1 MADPIVVD
9 PSAWAPLDPLGLFS
23 TPQPAPQSATA
34 QPEPAPRP
42 AVTDQQQPAPGI
54 SRTEQPDVAAAA
66 SVDDDMDGYAQ
77 RVKMQES
84 SGRVNAKNPR
94 SSATG
99 LYQFTDDTWAAV
111 AAKNPGLG
119 LTPDGRF
126 DPDQQQ
132 RAMEALTKDNAG
144 FLSRKG
150 LPTDGGSLYA
160 AHFLGAPSAARVLA
174 ADDATPIASIVGDD
188 VMRRNPNLAGMS
200 VGDFK
205 AWTSRVGNGGDT
217 PPRPPR
223 DVPSAAGAPEGP
235 PPENTDGATRGAV
248 MQASTA
254 PEGRAGRSEAG
265 PVAPPEFF
273 QIAGDLSERAPFVRR
288 KMESPQG
295 LVIHH
300 TGGRGTPEGIMEVFR
315 QRGLATQYIMDREG
329 QVFRALPDGTMGRH
343 LRPSEINGLSNSNAI
358 GIEIIARDDADV
370 TPKQRFA
377 ARNFINYAS
386 SRYGFDRSN
395 VFGHGE
401 LNSHKQSTEGM
412 SSVGDWR
419 QYKGLDG
426 PASSTAVAAAPPQ
439 SMRDRTLM
447 AYAGGDEPRNASRAA
462 NPASSAVAQAP
473 GAARPDSAATIPRG
487 AAIVADADF
496 RPVDPGG
503 LWGDYRPPARGA
515 SVQPVVASA
524 PVAAPPPP
532 PEIETALNADPRRK
546 GPGQWR
552 YVDDIDAW
560 EKEWKDKNAST
571 GLLGDTKR
579 LLTMGAESIPQALS
593 EVVRAIPKVGPI
605 IVDGLDAVDRWM
617 TGKGSQE
624 IFEENKAKA
633 AAGLTSATKEA
644 REKKWVDEIK
654 RPDGSITYMPGKA
667 WTDPRS
673 YISGITESLPG
684 TAVTMTPALVLAR
697 GAYGAALA
705 QGASQKVAAAAAART
720 ALIAGAVGE
729 GILGGGQAASEVRE
743 RIGKLSPD
751 VLKSSEAYQSLIREG
766 KTPEQAIDALTND
779 SAAQA
784 VLIAGVASAAFGG
797 IGDRALAQI
806 VAEGVGGGLAKRI
819 VRGAGRGAAT
829 GVLEEVPQEVAQQA
843 TQNLVIQRIDPNQRL
858 AEGLPNA
865 AAGGAVMGGIMGGG
879 IGAVGGAASP
889 RAPGEQPPE
898 TAAPGIGPAP
908 TGTAPTG
915 PVAPEKGPLAAA
927 VQYGQQQQ
935 PAAPS
940 AGAASAPT
948 PSVPDG
954 APAIGSTVTIE
965 ADEFGSFPGR
975 IEGYEA
981 GEALV
986 ADLTTGEL
994 MQVPI
999 SALRGRVP
1007 ASQIPLSGAPPADV
1021 EPVAPGIQPR
1031 GTDARGPAIPMSP
1044 QEKAD
1049 LEAKRREPGWRNI
1062 DGEPKASRRGATDAD
1077 PDITAPAG
1085 VALTR
1090 TDSDA
1095 DGPTR
1100 RNDTTI
1106 LVRQVTAAAATDS
1119 STFAAAHSGK
1129 QGKFVALVSETTLN
1143 LIFDGATPSK
1153 SGGQLLANGS
1163 IGSPTDINP
1172 VRYFDTALEAH
1183 NAARVATGYEPL
1195 AQKAPRRGRKAAD
1208 RDMTPVDM
1216 TGVPPAS
1223 EDTPA
1228 AKRTSALP
1236 PASETEPV
1244 GGRAGLGGVVPG
1256 GRVIVDAAGVDR
1268 FPATIEAFVG
1278 SEAVVRRDD
1287 GTSLQ
1292 VPMSTI
1298 RVSSLSRKE
1307 REAKERTENPPVPRE
1322 QAQGPTIRRVNGRP
1336 VEFPDDLHARLFDL
1350 GRLRRDSMRQTG
1362 GGKLDMN
1369 RVSPSEQ
1376 AALAAAFKMGDQEL
1390 GQLADDYR
1398 YRAEKFARDAR
1409 SDLPTKMH
1417 TVNEKLQK
1425 RLEADARRRAKE
1437 SFDAAPEK
1445 QAAPSSAPSAP
1456 TAPAVPAVP
1465 TIEDAAARPGEKY
1478 DAAFNRIFRNMETL
1492 IDRLEEAAEKVAG
1505 APSVEVAAADARA
1518 FLAAVPKF
1526 VREIDQG
1533 TQYGNFDQFEPLIAK
1548 IIKGGLAP
1556 APKKT
1561 ADAGAKTEIDRRA
1574 NEAATSPTNDRP
1586 EPTEAQKKA
1595 GNYKVGDISLAG
1607 LEISIENPAGS
1618 IRSGVDKGGK
1628 AWAVTMRQ
1636 HYGYIRGTKGKD
1648 KDHIDVFVRPG
1659 LAKVDDADLA
1669 FVVDQIVDG
1678 EFDEHKPM
1686 LGYGSRRAAE
1696 NAYRGAYEKGWKGMG
1711 SVTKTTVAE
1720 FKQWLA
1726 EGNKEQPFAVWAAGQ
1741 QDTARAEQR
1750 REPAAATPEAPA
1762 ARRRN
1767 WDVTVDELRAG
1778 VSDTSLA
1785 TGYVDRMVLRAWVAQ
1800 LSDADYQKLADWKV
1814 YNFPIILSDTM
1825 EPARMLAAFQ
1835 LSLKNDR
1842 ATTID
1847 PDADPRVGSYAD
1859 NLERTKR
1866 DLLAGDQTPAGSVI
1880 GFKTAKG
1887 SQYIVHSDGT
1897 TTRNKAAR
1905 NDAGHE
1911 GDSGPKPRTAM
1922 TVYVAGDAS
1931 ALSAAGLQNLGP
1943 RGSRLV
1949 IRDGKATLLT
1959 WNETARNGLGAWG
1972 AAPSGRDIAIFTEPA
1987 VGRSP
1992 LELWGRVDDNGAPVG
2007 PDRKYAAFS
2016 RQHAGNPIVELQTSG
2031 AQPPAKVGAS
2041 PARAEPASAAPKAS
2055 APAMV
2060 TWGDAKPVNINEG
2073 DGAAPGLAVQARRV
2087 VTERGKATGREY
2099 LIGIDDRGQVVLN
2112 GAGNEANTNMTVE
2125 ALAKLDDPAQNIV
2138 VHHNHPSGSSFSPS
2152 DIAFLASPGIAVVYA
2167 HGHNDLSFR
2176 AALTPDARSLI
2187 AGMSPKDAR
2196 KEIGQIAIYANDR
2209 VFKPVN
2215 LLTRKGTVSVADAKA
2230 AHSHIAATILSQ
2242 AGVIDYNATVA
2253 PEATKRV
2260 LAALPADFIEKE
2272 ARNVRVTYI
2281 DGKVEGG
2288 PDRDDRRAVAVR
2300 HPGDVGI
2307 VFEGTQGRQAG
2318 SAVADADPPSRV
2330 DDQAEAQQVAPAPP
2344 AAAAADPFA
2353 ANTLFTADKVAAAR
2367 ARLKSKLSQL
2377 NSGIDP
2383 EVLVDGMTIAGAYIE
2398 AGIRDFGEYAS
2409 RMKSDFGDSI
2419 VPYLLSFWEGARNY
2433 PGLNTDGMT
2442 ATEKSRELHT
2452 KLLGT
2457 ADLTAVEPVIGKNL
2471 AKPEKPKRKT
2481 GAASDM
2487 VLTQDWGV
2495 PHIDGYGTSNTREI
2509 GNDTKDAFLK
2519 EARSYLNQVAS
2530 LLAERGFQPHVDRN
2544 GKPMKPVSVNESGPA
2559 GSGEVSLTMVHPDGT
2574 GIYANIGDTSLRNVV
2589 PHTASGIAIMYR
2601 TATKDDRYGV
2611 RGQNRWAPVDLS
2623 AADITEVFAKEAAKG
2638 MPRPTA
2644 AVTLAR
2650 PDDTLPLFA
2659 RPSNE
2664 QPAKLDQSSPGT
2676 LEGAPSGQIRPSEEG
2691 RDAERSPEGG
2701 GGADVSGDRPARSAG
2716 SGSRDSVADGEGV
2729 VPDPE
2734 SRAGGG
2740 RAANTDDDATPA
2752 GPGSRASRPDAAERS
2767 GPGGNGRDRAADGVR
2782 EPANPGSVDADP
2794 AAAPA
2799 SGIPSP
2805 VLGGDYTLSDAD
2817 DIGAGGPKAK
2827 YRANIA
2833 AIEIVRRT
2841 TAEKRGATVAEQAAL
2856 AKWVGW
2862 GGLSAAFV
2870 RPDGS
2875 VAKGWD
2881 KEAAELKALL
2891 TPDEYAAARAST
2903 RNAHYTSPEVVQ
2915 AMWTAVERMGFKR
2928 GAVLEPSVGAG
2939 NFLGFMPPAI
2949 RDGARVTA
2957 VELDAI
2963 TGAIAALLYPTSSV
2977 KSPIGFQD
2985 LIVPDNH
2992 FDLAIGNPPFGSE
3005 RLYDGKRKAISKF
3018 SIHNYFFA
3026 KSIETLRPGGILAM
3040 VITSR
3045 FLDGADGKA
3054 RKYIADRADLIG
3066 AIRLPNTAF
3075 LANAGTEVTTDIIFL
3090 RKREPGDAVGDT
3102 SWIDV
3107 KTHRDAEGREVPL
3120 NAYFVAKSDMM
3131 LGEFGAYGT
3140 MYGPDEPALRGR
3152 PGDDLP
3158 ALLAAAIQTLPQNIA
3173 AKPGAD
3179 VQVEAPV
3186 APMDVADT
3194 PVGSFYMAPDGTVM
3208 KRLEDRM
3215 GDAQAEPV
3223 QFKDERSRERVA
3235 GMIRLRDAFARLRAA
3250 QLSSAPDADDISNR
3264 LRDRLNRVYD
3274 AFVKANG
3281 PVNTDANKRLFRADP
3296 TWPQVSALE
3305 NNFDKGVSDTVS
3317 KTTGEAPRKPS
3328 ATKAA
3333 IFSKRT
3339 QRPYA
3344 KVDRAA
3350 NAKDAL
3356 AATLSDVGR
3365 LDLDAIAAIYPKSRD
3380 EIVEELGSLV
3390 YELPGGGYDTS
3401 DRYLS
3406 GNVKQKL
3413 AEAERAAASEPRLQ
3427 RNVDALRA
3435 VIPADIEAIDI
3446 EVKIGSPW
3454 IPNRD
3459 VAAFVEHI
3467 ADARGARVAWNAGNA
3482 QWSVDPPQPSPSAQT
3497 RWSTER
3503 TRVGDIIIA
3512 ALNGKQ
3518 IKIYDRNDDGTATL
3532 NAAQTQ
3538 AAAEKVEAV
3547 AQEWRNWIWQDD
3559 SRRDQLAR
3567 IYNDTFNTDRKP
3579 VYDGRHLTLPG
3590 KVSDDVIALR
3600 PHQLD
3605 FVWRALQSGIVLAD
3619 HTVGAGKTFSAIAA
3633 VMEMRRTGKAR
3644 KPMIVVPNH
3653 LVGQWATDFIKLYP
3667 GAQILS
3673 TQKNDFNLENRQRL
3687 FSRVASGDWDAVIVA
3702 HSSFGRIGVHPNIQA
3717 EFTQEEIDSVTQSIE
3732 ALRGDKDT
3740 ASKRTVKQL
3749 EKQRVTLQTKL
3760 KSQLDAGSKD
3770 VGITFDDLGVD
3781 ALVVDEAHEFKN
3793 LAYSTSMQRVAGLGN
3808 QKGSDRAADLYMKT
3822 QTLLARTGGNNVM
3835 FLTGTPLSNTM
3846 AEMYTL
3852 QRYLDRKALRNM
3864 GLAHFDA
3871 WARVFGE
3878 VVTDWELSPSG
3889 SYKMN
3894 SRFAKFVNLPEL
3906 MQRYQSFADVITN
3919 DDIKRQLAEIGQVLP
3934 LPKVKGGKPRNIV
3947 VERSRDQAAFI
3958 GTPNEDGQYPRD
3970 SLVWRAENL
3979 PKKVEKGSDNMLKIM
3994 GDARKAALDMRLISP
4009 DYGDPP
4015 GGKVW
4020 IAADE
4025 ITRIWRS
4032 SSAVRG
4038 TQLVFIDLS
4047 TPKAAKAKENKRIR
4061 ELLALAEEGDKAAQE
4076 QVDALTPDELMSL
4089 DGDFSVY
4096 DDLKQKLIDRGIPS
4110 EEIAFVHDANTDEQK
4125 ELLFGKVR
4133 SGRIRILFG
4142 STPRMGAGTNV
4153 QNRLVAL
4160 HHLDAPWRPSDLEQR
4175 DGRGIRQGNEL
4186 YAADPDGFELEIL
4199 RYATEKTLD
4208 ARQWQTIESKAKFIG
4223 QMRKG
4228 ATGMRTVEDIGGEA
4242 ANSAEMKA
4250 AASGNPLIL
4259 EEMDLRQKLRKLE
4272 GARQQHD
4279 REQFAVRD
4287 RLRLVREEGA
4297 ALRRRAPKV
4306 EADAATVTEALKT
4319 EVPATINGAAL
4330 TKPSEIGA
4338 AVLAAARARIK
4349 GQPGPLSG
4357 SVLGLDAELDSN
4369 PVNRAA
4375 FTLTLSGQID
4385 HNVFI
4390 ADVEVADATG
4400 LGVRILNA
4408 AKATVEAPKITAN
4421 RIREIERQLPQM
4433 EAQIAPWPGA
4443 AELELA
4449 RERHSKVIDELRPK
4463 KPPGGEAQGEA
4474 KASVSETM
4482 TDSDTLDP
4490 GSMQDLAQLV
4500 RNIANQV
4507 VGDKAVNVETAPSIS
4522 RDRLNDAAVQASGAA
4537 TDRVR
4542 ILGLFETNAPGG
4554 KGPIGSLIS
4563 VSLGGMD
4570 RFGIAETTYHEAW
4583 HALDVLGLI
4592 PARDAMLLERNTDQ
4606 MRAALRKR
4614 LPRHNLAAMEPD
4626 EVRAY
4631 TFGFYAG
4638 DVTEGRL
4645 AGRGLPVMVRQVMTR
4660 AVNMLRRIRN
4670 GLNGMGFRTVQDVF
4684 DAAIAGEFRATSPPV
4699 LAMAPVGRAS
4709 VAIDGDT
4716 PQKRDARFRQEL
4728 RGRST
4733 DMKPAMLSLV
4743 PLNYFTELK
4752 RPNMGAV
4759 DAYLEAKRKMDAY
4772 RGQKHGDADAIAQQ
4786 WLAYTRLGLTEG
4798 GKTKGRELADLMH
4811 EATLSGID
4819 PSFDASDF
4827 IEGAPA
4833 GHGALRKRF
4842 LALSPKGR
4850 QLFETVRDAYL
4861 KQSLELDKI
4870 IIDNVDKAMWI
4881 ARKQAADAYF
4891 KERERIERNPNLSK
4905 QERSEQLEA
4914 ARKARALAATK
4925 GEWMAKARLTKL
4937 RIAFE
4942 QSRVP
4947 APYFPLGR
4955 FGRFFVTAKD
4965 IDGTILSFS
4974 RFERS
4979 ADRDRAAVSIREEVA
4994 RTHPGA
5000 TVEAGVLDNGS
5011 EVRQAMD
5018 PRIIA
5023 QIETLLGQAGVDDA
5037 VLDAIWQRYL
5047 QTMPDLSMRKRA
5059 IHRKGTA
5066 GYERDAL
5073 RTFASHMFHASHQM
5087 ARVKYGLDLQEH
5099 LNEASEQA
5107 RMSDDTTR
5115 GQMLVNELRLR
5126 HEWVMNPTGSKAAQ
5140 FVTSAMFTWYLAASP
5155 AAALVN
5161 LSQTVML
5168 GIPILGARLGGV
5180 GKASAAILRASKDFI
5195 GGGGDAR
5202 KAKITADERA
5212 ALDAFYDSG
5221 LVDRTQSHELAG
5233 VGDTGVQYSPV
5244 RAKVMGIIAW
5254 AFHKAEVMNREVTA
5268 LAAYRLAR
5276 GQGESH
5282 RTAVNTAHEL
5292 TWKAHFDYANSSRAR
5307 VMQGDTAKVLL
5318 VFQNYQLNMWYRLMR
5333 DTHQALKGE
5342 SPAAKREARYQ
5353 LAGVVGMMTM
5363 LAGVT
5368 GVAGYNVLMAIAG
5381 MFFDDEDD
5389 PRDFKAEMEGHVL
5402 TLFGPDIGR
5411 MILKGVPGQLAR
5423 IDLTSRLGM
5432 PDFFLRMPDGN
5443 SEGRNWYR
5451 DLIVAALGVT
5461 GSTIVSTGQG
5471 LHLISQG
5478 NLQRGA
5484 ELLVPKAIA
5493 DIMKSYRFANE
5504 GILNVRGD
5512 PILERER
5519 LDAWDII
5526 ARGTGFTSARIAE
5539 GYERN
5544 RRLREAEADVLKE
5557 RRKLVNAWALTRLA
5571 GDDEGRTKALAAI
5584 QQWNQ
5589 KPYAK
5594 GLRITQDTL
5603 AQSLQTRRLN
5613 SRRRDDGVVIEN
5625 KQLRRHLQGLMPERA
5640 Y

>member
-84 SGRVNAKNPR
+84 SGRVNARNTR
-94 SSATG
+94 SSAAG
-99 LYQFTDDTWAAV
+99 LYQFTDDTWARV

-174 ADDATPIASIVGDD
+174 ADDDAPIATLVSDQ
-188 VMRRNPNLAGMS
+188 VMRANPNLRGMN

-205 AWTSRVGNGGDT
+205 AWTSSVGNGGAT
-217 PPRPPR
+217 APRPPR
-223 DVPSAAGAPEGP
+223 DVPSVARAPEGP
-235 PPENTDGATRGAV
+235 PPENTDGTAEAAV
-248 MQASTA
+248 PAMRASAA
-254 PEGRAGRSEAG
+254 PEGQAPEAVGEAPKRPRSFRQSLDDYAESKYKPVVAEGRSADLSKVRPEVISGLEQAGRIFGQPMRVTYGTEGRHAPNSQHYVGNAVDIRARDLTPQQRASVVDALLQAG
-265 PVAPPEFF
+265 FTGIHEDPSHIHA
-273 QIAGDLSERAPFVRR
+273 DMRAT
-288 KMESPQG
+288 SW
-295 LVIHH
+295 
-300 TGGRGTPEGIMEVFR
+300 RGPTSTPEVAAVMDRRGFASGLAAQAVGAQSAAPTAL
-315 QRGLATQYIMDREG
+315 QRG
-329 QVFRALPDGTMGRH
+329 
-343 LRPSEINGLSNSNAI
+343 
-358 GIEIIARDDADV
+358 
-370 TPKQRFA
+370 
-377 ARNFINYAS
+377 
-386 SRYGFDRSN
+386 
-395 VFGHGE
+395 
-401 LNSHKQSTEGM
+401 
-412 SSVGDWR
+412 
-419 QYKGLDG
+419 
-426 PASSTAVAAAPPQ
+426 
-439 SMRDRTLM
+439 
-447 AYAGGDEPRNASRAA
+447 
-462 NPASSAVAQAP
+462 
-473 GAARPDSAATIPRG
+473 GAARPDSASTIPRG
-487 AAIVADADF
+487 AAIVADAEF

-524 PVAAPPPP
+524 PVAPPPPP

-624 IFEENKAKA
+624 IFEDNKAKA

-898 TAAPGIGPAP
+898 TAAPGISPAP
-908 TGTAPTG
+908 AGPAPTG
-915 PVAPEKGPLAAA
+915 PVAPDKGPLAAA
-927 VQYGQQQQ
+927 VEYGQQQQ

-940 AGAASAPT
+940 AGAASARTPAATAPT
-948 PSVPDG
+948 PSMPEG
-954 APAIGSTVTIE
+954 APPVGSTVTIE

-1021 EPVAPGIQPR
+1021 DPVAPGIQPR
-1031 GTDARGPAIPMSP
+1031 GADAMGPAIPMSE
-1044 QEKAD
+1044 QEQAD
-1049 LEAKRREPGWRNI
+1049 ADWRASMRRLEAGNQEP
-1062 DGEPKASRRGATDAD
+1062 
-1077 PDITAPAG
+1077 
-1085 VALTR
+1085 VAV
-1090 TDSDA
+1090 
-1095 DGPTR
+1095 G
-1100 RNDTTI
+1100 
-1106 LVRQVTAAAATDS
+1106 
-1119 STFAAAHSGK
+1119 G
-1129 QGKFVALVSETTLN
+1129 
-1143 LIFDGATPSK
+1143 SK
-1153 SGGQLLANGS
+1153 S
-1163 IGSPTDINP
+1163 
-1172 VRYFDTALEAH
+1172 R
-1183 NAARVATGYEPL
+1183 
-1195 AQKAPRRGRKAAD
+1195 RKAAD

-1216 TGVPPAS
+1216 TGIPPAS

-1236 PASETEPV
+1236 PASETESV
-1244 GGRAGLGGVVPG
+1244 GGRAGLGGIVPG

-1268 FPATIEAFVG
+1268 FPATIETFDG
-1278 SEAVVRRDD
+1278 TDAVLRRDD
-1287 GTSLQ
+1287 GTSVQ
-1292 VPMSTI
+1292 VPI
-1298 RVSSLSRKE
+1298 ADLRVSKLTKKQ
-1307 REAKERTENPPVPRE
+1307 REAQAREDNPPVPRE
-1322 QAQGPTIRRVNGRP
+1322 QAQGPTIRRVNARP

-1437 SFDAAPEK
+1437 EFDAAPEK

-1456 TAPAVPAVP
+1456 SAPSARAVP
-1465 TIEDAAARPGEKY
+1465 TVEDAAARPGEKY
-1478 DAAFNRIFRNMETL
+1478 DAAGDRISRDIGTL
-1492 IDRLEEAAEKVAG
+1492 IDRLEEAVEKVDG

-1518 FLAAVPKF
+1518 FLAAVPKL
-1526 VREIDQG
+1526 VRDLDRDYWENIESQ
-1533 TQYGNFDQFEPLIAK
+1533 IAK
-1548 IIKGGLAP
+1548 IA
-1556 APKKT
+1556 
-1561 ADAGAKTEIDRRA
+1561 AGKMPTLQQRKAAAAAAGTDIDRRA

-1741 QDTARAEQR
+1741 RDAARAEQR
-1750 REPAAATPEAPA
+1750 REPDEVKAETTAPG
-1762 ARRRN
+1762 RRRN
-1767 WDVTVDELRAG
+1767 WDATVEELRSAIG
-1778 VSDTSLA
+1778 DDQLVPMAVEKT
-1785 TGYVDRMVLRAWVAQ
+1785 VLRAWVAQ
-1800 LSDADYQKLADWKV
+1800 LSDADYQKLANWKV
-1814 YNFPIILSDTM
+1814 YNFPIVLSDTM

-1842 ATTID
+1842 ATTIGQGG
-1847 PDADPRVGSYAD
+1847 DPRVGSSYDD

-2055 APAMV
+2055 APAIV
-2060 TWGDAKPVNINEG
+2060 TWGGAKPV
-2073 DGAAPGLAVQARRV
+2073 DLDPRSPTLAADARDIV
-2087 VTERGKATGREY
+2087 VSRGRATDREHIIA
-2099 LIGIDDRGQVVLN
+2099 LNAQGQVVIN
-2112 GAGNEANTNMTVE
+2112 GAGVKSNVNLTPEAFTLLKNADE
-2125 ALAKLDDPAQNIV
+2125 QIV
-2138 VHHNHPSGSSFSPS
+2138 IHHNHPNNSSVSGP
-2152 DIAFLASPGIAVVYA
+2152 DVAMLAYPGVVAIYA
-2167 HGHNDLSFR
+2167 HGHNGRSFR
-2176 AALTPDARSLI
+2176 ISLTPRAKSRIAQMLLDA
-2187 AGMSPKDAR
+2187 AR
-2196 KEIGQIAIYANDR
+2196 KKLHDPFMGTRNRTYIPLSKLVNEGAVPASDANE
-2209 VFKPVN
+2209 
-2215 LLTRKGTVSVADAKA
+2215 ADT
-2230 AHSHIAATILSQ
+2230 HMS
-2242 AGVIDYNATVA
+2242 ATVLSRA
-2253 PEATKRV
+2253 GIIQYDVTVELGSAKRV
-2260 LAALPADFIEKE
+2260 IAALPEGFIEKE
-2272 ARNVRVTYI
+2272 VKIAQLRFFDNI
-2281 DGKVEGG
+2281 DQTTV
-2288 PDRDDRRAVAVR
+2288 DRDDRRSVQMG
-2300 HPGDVGI
+2300 HPGNLGI
-2307 VFEGTQGRQAG
+2307 VFEGSQGSQAG
-2318 SAVADADPPSRV
+2318 PAVSGPDPGSRV

-2344 AAAAADPFA
+2344 AAAADPFA

-2676 LEGAPSGQIRPSEEG
+2676 LEGAPSSQVRPSEEG

-2716 SGSRDSVADGEGV
+2716 RGSRDSVADGEGV

-2734 SRAGGG
+2734 SRAGA
-2740 RAANTDDDATPA
+2740 RRSANSDDDAAPA

-2782 EPANPGSVDADP
+2782 EPTNPGNVDADP

-3235 GMIRLRDAFARLRAA
+3235 GMIRIRDAFARLRAA
-3250 QLSSAPDADDISNR
+3250 QLSSAPNADDISNR

-3281 PVNTDANKRLFRADP
+3281 PVNTDVNKRLFRADP

-3305 NNFDKGVSDTVS
+3305 NNFDKGVTADMS
-3317 KTTGEAPRKPS
+3317 KKTGEAARQPS

-3702 HSSFGRIGVHPNIQA
+3702 HSSFGRIGVHPNIEA

-4306 EADAATVTEALKT
+4306 EADAATVTEALKA

-4482 TDSDTLDP
+4482 TGSDTLDP
-4490 GSMQDLAQLV
+4490 GSMEDLAQLV

-4522 RDRLNDAAVQASGAA
+4522 RARLNDAAVRASGAA

-4542 ILGLFETNAPGG
+4542 ILGLFETDAPGG

-4614 LPRHNLAAMEPD
+4614 LPRHNLAAMVPD

-4645 AGRGLPVMVRQVMTR
+4645 AGRGLPVMVRQVMAR

-4743 PLNYFTELK
+4743 PINYFTELK
-4752 RPNMGAV
+4752 RPNMGGV
-4759 DAYLEAKRKMDAY
+4759 DAYLEAKRRMDAY

-5126 HEWVMNPTGSKAAQ
+5126 HEWVMNPTGSRAAQ

-5180 GKASAAILRASKDFI
+5180 GKASSAILRASKDFI

-5202 KAKITADERA
+5202 RAKVTADERE

-5221 LVDRTQSHELAG
+5221 LIDRTQSHELAG

-5244 RAKVMGIIAW
+5244 RAKVMSVIAW

-5402 TLFGPDIGR
+5402 SLFGPDIGR

-5461 GSTIVSTGQG
+5461 GSTIVNTGQG
-5471 LHLISQG
+5471 LHLISEG
-5478 NLQRGA
+5478 NVQRGI